1 MLDATSTEPIY
12 QQIANWLEDEILL
25 GHLTEDAKVYS
36 QYQLAELFQVNPA
49 TAGKAITLLLEQ
61 DLVYKKRGLGTFVK
75 EGAQQQ
81 LKMNRK
87 TTVIQTI
94 IDDLVEQ
101 AKLLGLTE
109 HDVQQAIQASFQK
122 EEKK

>member
-25 GHLTEDAKVYS
+25 GHLIEDAKVYS

-87 TTVIQTI
+87 TTVIQSI